1 MTDVQADGRETLDKQ
16 TGASPV
22 EYEEQ
27 STETNPI
34 QCQDQS
40 IQTSAD
46 QIDET
51 MCRSINRNQQTQFNL
66 AIQRAVQDATQAQK
80 KQLLQLEQQLADKR

>member
-1 MTDVQADGRETLDKQ
+1 M
-16 TGASPV
+16 

-34 QCQDQS
+34 QYQDQS

-46 QIDET
+46 QTDET
-51 MCRSINRNQQTQFNL
+51 MRRSINRNQQTQFNL
-66 AIQRAVQDATQAQK
+66 AIQRAVQNPTQAQK